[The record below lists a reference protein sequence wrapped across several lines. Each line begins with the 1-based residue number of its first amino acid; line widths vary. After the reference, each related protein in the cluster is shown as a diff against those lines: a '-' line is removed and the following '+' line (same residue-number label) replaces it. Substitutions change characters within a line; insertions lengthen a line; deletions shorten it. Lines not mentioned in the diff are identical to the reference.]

1 MKNLKNT
8 LSSVFALVLL
18 LGIALACNFKS
29 DKEWKSELGGKQL
42 SKATTSGAVSD
53 RVDIWFCSNGE
64 YAKRTQFSGMS
75 TGGAGTLSMA
85 DEDIEQGQWRIE
97 NSTLILRS
105 QDVDVTKYSIFQNMD
120 ADVIEL
126 NGNGYL
132 VKKHRECR

>member
-1 MKNLKNT
+1 MQNSKNI

-18 LGIALACNFKS
+18 LGVALACNFKS
-29 DKEWKSELGGKQL
+29 DEEWKSELGGKQL
-42 SKATTSGAVSD
+42 SKAKTSGAISD

-85 DEDIEQGQWRIE
+85 DEDVEGGQWRVE
-97 NSTLILRS
+97 SSTLILRS
-105 QDVDVTKYSIFQNMD
+105 QDGNVTEYSISQGMD

-132 VKKHRECR
+132 VKTHNECR